1 MVYKHLTQSI
11 LVLMALVT
19 LSACSSSPEASS
31 TAKAFIDNNTIVLH
45 GAANKSTVQTL
56 LTLAENNPDIKRFR
70 VRSAG
75 GDPMASMNWGYYLFK
90 NDFTLEVEGY
100 CLDSCAN
107 YFFPAAYERVLQRNA
122 IVAWSGGATHESW
135 IYLWQSYSLPGMQSI
150 VSHYL
155 NASLRR
161 ETRFFQRI
169 MVYQKLT
176 MFGFDSRVG
185 CMKNGDYKGFYYSAA
200 DLLMLG
206 VGRTSREGVSWDKTF
221 AHYPSDYCL
230 VKLDPVEMLKR

>member
-1 MVYKHLTQSI
+1 MLYKCLAKTCLAI
-11 LVLMALVT
+11 ATLAT
-19 LSACSSSPEASS
+19 LSACSSGPEDKLEANV
-31 TAKAFIDNNTIVLH
+31 FIDNNTLVLH
-45 GAANKSTVQTL
+45 GSADKAAVQSL
-56 LTLAENNPDIKRFR
+56 LSLANNNPEIKHFR

-75 GDPMASMNWGYYLFK
+75 GDPMAAMNWGYHLFK
-90 NDFTLEVEGY
+90 HEFSLEVEGY

-107 YFFPAAYERVLQRNA
+107 YFFPAAYERILQKNA
-122 IVAWSGGATHESW
+122 IVAWSGGAKHENW
-135 IYLWQSYSLPGMQSI
+135 VYQWQSYSLPGMRSV

-161 ETRFFQRI
+161 EIRFYQRI

-176 MFGFDSRVG
+176 MFGFDSHVG
-185 CMKNGDYKGFYYSAA
+185 CMESGEYRGFYYTVA

-206 VGRTSREGVSWDKTF
+206 VGRVSREGVSWDKTF
-221 AHYPSDYCL
+221 SHYPSDYCL